1 MKNYKLQG
9 FYVCLEQVKRYPNL
23 LFPINIVNI
32 TMGKHGSDSGVYDSH
47 GRFVPSKFEEIFQKY
62 ARTNPEALTTDE
74 LDEFLKGNRE
84 PKDYGGW
91 IVGLTEWKTLYYLAK
106 DKNGLLEKDTIKAVY
121 DGSLF
126 EKMEAETAKKK
137 HK

>member
-9 FYVCLEQVKRYPNL
+9 FYVCLEQGKRYPNL

-47 GRFVPSKFEEIFQKY
+47 GRI
-62 ARTNPEALTTDE
+62 A
-74 LDEFLKGNRE
+74 
-84 PKDYGGW
+84 
-91 IVGLTEWKTLYYLAK
+91 GLTEWKTLYYLAK
-106 DKNGLLEKDTIKAVY
+106 DKNGLLEKDIIKVVY